1 LLTLAAIAPIV
12 VLPKLVMGWSKQLG
26 PGVERG
32 LNYTVNIS
40 SVAGLCP
47 LHAPPYSSIKGGIYM
62 MSHKMR
68 VELAGTNVRMTEI
81 FPTACTH
88 RSSTPTGEIRSGRA
102 PSPKAKNC
110 SR

>member
-1 LLTLAAIAPIV
+1 
-12 VLPKLVMGWSKQLG
+12 MGWSKQLG
-26 PGVERG
+26 PGIERG
-32 LNYTVNIS
+32 LNYVVNIS

-47 LHAPPYSSIKGGIYM
+47 LHAPPYGTIKGGIHM

-68 VELAGTNVRMTEI
+68 VELVGTDVRVTEI
-81 FPTACTH
+81 FPAACAH
-88 RSSTPTGEIRSGRA
+88 RSSRPTGKSGSGRA